1 VTGSKSR
8 LRGCLGFAEFRGCPG
23 RLMYIG
29 AMKTISWRNTLL
41 LLATAAL
48 LLVLAV
54 LSRDTAWSPVLL
66 ILAAASLTMALLFG
80 KRGV

>member
-1 VTGSKSR
+1 
-8 LRGCLGFAEFRGCPG
+8 
-23 RLMYIG
+23 
-29 AMKTISWRNTLL
+29 MKTISWRRTLL

-54 LSRDTAWSPVLL
+54 LNREGSPVFLV
-66 ILAAASLTMALLFG
+66 LAAAILTVALLFG